1 MLIFRIILIWF
12 GLHECLCLHRV
23 DGTTMNTVLIVV
35 LKVIFVTTLIIG
47 PVSDIRS
54 PAGPFRPG
62 PRCQDVFRSDEA
74 FLPAESTTNG
84 ITIIYTEPGAPCT
97 HKHTLLK

>member
-1 MLIFRIILIWF
+1 M
-12 GLHECLCLHRV
+12 HECLCLHRV

-47 PVSDIRS
+47 PVSEIKS
-54 PAGPFRPG
+54 PAGPLRPG
-62 PRCQDVFRSDEA
+62 PRCQDFFRLDEA
-74 FLPAESTTNG
+74 VLPAEFNTNENTTM
-84 ITIIYTEPGAPCT
+84 YTETGAPCT